1 MGSLTESL
9 LSGVDHATR
18 RLLRLI
24 HRRHDQQPRYQRHQR
39 QRHQNQLAVRVVFR
53 LVSGAI
59 THSGRELISWRKM
72 KLTILRLVAYLLQ
85 QPAVAVAA
93 VVAVVVEVA
102 VVAAVAV
109 VVEVAVVAAVAV
121 VVKVAVVAVAVVV
134 AVGAVAVMVRVPT
147 PKAMETRVTSIV

>member
-121 VVKVAVVAVAVVV
+121 VV

>member
-121 VVKVAVVAVAVVV
+121 LV